1 MNTYNF
7 ELQGIATRKI
17 SVRAENANKA
27 FAYLDDM
34 IRNTSVADFEENE
47 IDRMNVAI
55 ISGENENGDEIDF
68 DEINAELENSIDDCD
83 GFFFCSNCGKGE

>member
-27 FAYLDDM
+27 FNYLDDM

-47 IDRMNVAI
+47 INRMNVSI
-55 ISGENENGDEIDF
+55 ISGENENGEEIDF
-68 DEINAELENSIDDCD
+68 DEINAELENSFDDCD
-83 GFFFCSNCGKGE
+83 GFFFCPDCVKGE